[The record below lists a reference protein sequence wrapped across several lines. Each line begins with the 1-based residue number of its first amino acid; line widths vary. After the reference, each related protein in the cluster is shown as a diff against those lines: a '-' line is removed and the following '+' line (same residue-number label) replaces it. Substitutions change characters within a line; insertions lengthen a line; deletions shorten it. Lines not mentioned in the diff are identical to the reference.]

1 MAAIV
6 LLPFST
12 LLPLNL
18 VDERWV
24 VQLHRAK
31 RSVQQAIR
39 VRYCG
44 YSLQRERAG
53 TRLTR
58 ALNSADPSSSKKK
71 RQCGNLA
78 EPREFS
84 QALLVPMHRGRE
96 GVAATRE
103 ELGVRWLLPVLKVL
117 QVVDERLLLEVSMLG
132 QDCIRRPD

>member
-1 MAAIV
+1 MNDGSCSYTEQSAA
-6 LLPFST
+6 
-12 LLPLNL
+12 
-18 VDERWV
+18 
-24 VQLHRAK
+24 
-31 RSVQQAIR
+31 
-39 VRYCG
+39 
-44 YSLQRERAG
+44 YSKPSESDTAATACRERAG